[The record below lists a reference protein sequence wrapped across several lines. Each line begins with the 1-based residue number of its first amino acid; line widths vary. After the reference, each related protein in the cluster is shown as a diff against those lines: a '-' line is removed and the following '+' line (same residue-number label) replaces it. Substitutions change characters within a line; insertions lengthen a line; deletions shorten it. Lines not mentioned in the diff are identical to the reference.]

1 MLAVILSQG
10 ALRMLHKDVSADVV
24 DPEQA
29 VGQTEDPCASAG
41 GAGDGGE
48 SDREEVTALVRGLH
62 DGRVLPGD
70 LSLEMRQR
78 CVDHL
83 TLEGF
88 ASGEIAELMKISE
101 RTVRRDRAAIR
112 RDHAV
117 EPDLRLGDELLGE
130 FQRIILA
137 SIQRLVRLARDPETP
152 AYARLWAE
160 ESIVR
165 MYQRLIDTAQRMNY
179 ISNGGRRLS
188 HHRVNDPEEQKR
200 FKEQM
205 KGMMKTV
212 GGSWNGD

>member
-1 MLAVILSQG
+1 MIQG
-10 ALRMLHKDVSADVV
+10 TQQVVVVGCDEAGPQAD
-24 DPEQA
+24 QA
-29 VGQTEDPCASAG
+29 VTSAG
-41 GAGDGGE
+41 VVGE
-48 SDREEVTALVRGLH
+48 SDREAVTALVRELH
-62 DGRVLPGD
+62 EGRVSPD
-70 LSLEMRQR
+70 ELSQAMRQR

-88 ASGEIAELMKISE
+88 ASSEIAELIKVSE

-117 EPDLRLGDELLGE
+117 EPDTRLGDELLGE

-179 ISNGGRRLS
+179 ISTGGRRLA
-188 HHRVNDPEEQKR
+188 HERLTDPEEQKR
-200 FKEQM
+200 FKEQV
-205 KGMMKTV
+205 KGMMKMV
-212 GGSWNGD
+212 GGNGG